1 MKVIDDNHCLTVSS
15 NGPLWGYISYKRIS
29 FKHNKSMKLEEDSEG
44 VKKMDDTKNFEEIK
58 ERFKEADVDGKI
70 EIYTTVQDLT
80 VDQYKE
86 LLRMFPIK
94 YLEKLERAMA

>member
-1 MKVIDDNHCLTVSS
+1 MDNVQ
-15 NGPLWGYISYKRIS
+15 
-29 FKHNKSMKLEEDSEG
+29 D
-44 VKKMDDTKNFEEIK
+44 FEEIK
-58 ERFKEADVDGKI
+58 KRFKEADVDEKI
-70 EIYTTVQDLT
+70 EIYTTVENLT

>member
-1 MKVIDDNHCLTVSS
+1 
-15 NGPLWGYISYKRIS
+15 
-29 FKHNKSMKLEEDSEG
+29 MKLEEDSEG